1 MFVVFSVAVLVGERF
16 EPVTTAFFGIKAEA
30 LICYDKSMKKYV
42 YDKIRAV
49 FGKMIRGGAT
59 SFYETEKGKEDFET
73 AGSLCHAWAS
83 APAYLY
89 AKYFTDLFTEKTAQ
103 RNAVTDSVK
112 ENVKG
117 KSVKRSKDNQE

>member
-1 MFVVFSVAVLVGERF
+1 MLFRSWARNELCETLMLAIGSKHSAAAAKNIVEERF

-30 LICYDKSMKKYV
+30 LICYDKSLKNYV

-49 FGKMIRGGAT
+49 FGKMIEGGAT

-89 AKYFTDLFTEKTAQ
+89 AKYFTELFSH
-103 RNAVTDSVK
+103 R
-112 ENVKG
+112 
-117 KSVKRSKDNQE
+117 